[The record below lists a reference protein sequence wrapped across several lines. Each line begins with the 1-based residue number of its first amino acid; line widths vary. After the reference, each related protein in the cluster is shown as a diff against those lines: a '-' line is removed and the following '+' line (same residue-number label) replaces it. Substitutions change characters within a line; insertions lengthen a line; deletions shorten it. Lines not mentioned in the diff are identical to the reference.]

1 MEKCI
6 NKKIAQHA
14 NEFKTNITN
23 AIKLLN
29 IDDNTKSDL
38 LRYVFDYNVLQ
49 INKSDITKRKRAK
62 NIVPLADRCC
72 ALRAAGE
79 QCSRRKKEPN
89 DFCGTHIKGTPHG
102 IITDKPP
109 KKTHKESR
117 KQSDIESSML
127 VDHSLTYAPLEP
139 FSIGNKIRA
148 ISHIGMHI
156 RYIRTYP
163 QYLLQKSR
171 KVYMTALGPKPNRIL
186 DSLMSTFP

>member
-1 MEKCI
+1 MEKSI

-23 AIKLLN
+23 AIKLLD

-38 LRYVFDYNVLQ
+38 LRYIFDYNVLQ

-62 NIVPLADRCC
+62 NIVPLGDRCC

-79 QCSRRKKEPN
+79 QCSRRKKDPH

-109 KKTHKESR
+109 KKTHKEIDVWLCEIHGISYYIDADNNVY
-117 KQSDIESSML
+117 SHNDIINNIPNPSIIAKY
-127 VDHSLTYAPLEP
+127 VKDANGNINIPSL
-139 FSIGNKIRA
+139 FGK
-148 ISHIGMHI
+148 
-156 RYIRTYP
+156 
-163 QYLLQKSR
+163 K
-171 KVYMTALGPKPNRIL
+171 
-186 DSLMSTFP
+186 